1 MPSTLNAVY
10 VDRSRHLELAF
21 NQSNEKMGGSDMEA
35 IPIVAA
41 KVLFRILLAAKMT
54 AINIEEHKM
63 PDAIARQAR

>member
-1 MPSTLNAVY
+1 
-10 VDRSRHLELAF
+10 
-21 NQSNEKMGGSDMEA
+21 MEA